1 MPRMSFFE
9 PQSRRKYLAGLASA
23 FVLALIAVGA
33 MAANGWLPR
42 PAFVSMVETMS
53 EIAVPVSAS
62 ETEPTP
68 VAAPTTVPPER
79 ITAELVVITPRGFE
93 PNVIRRAGGLM
104 IFALTKQDVF
114 STASVVLRRENG
126 EAMRAFEMPRTRRRS
141 NAFVTLTPGRYQ
153 LVDTRRPEFVCDIEI
168 TNER

>member
-42 PAFVSMVETMS
+42 PAVVSIVENVP

-68 VAAPTTVPPER
+68 VTAPTTVPPER
-79 ITAELVVITPRGFE
+79 MTAELVVITPRGFE
-93 PNVIRRAGGLM
+93 PNEIVRRKSEGNVLFVFRNKADFPSMSLKLVNETGTMIRQL
-104 IFALTKQDVF
+104 
-114 STASVVLRRENG
+114 
-126 EAMRAFEMPRTRRRS
+126 EMPRNRRKS
-141 NAFVTLTPGRYQ
+141 NIPINLPIGRYRV
-153 LVDTRRPEFVCDIEI
+153 VDTERPQFVCNIEI
-168 TNER
+168 TR